1 MNLQPHWEE
10 MIVISSQRISPNGSA
25 ISLPRSAL
33 RFYLLHLFGLLMAGA
48 LIFPTTVSVA
58 ASTPPAPC
66 PAVAHPHLDPH
77 VRVPVASR
85 TVVPAQRH
93 AEFGPDGG
101 GDAAVRQ
108 ARSCVQKA
116 VYRWRL
122 SRQARD

>member
-1 MNLQPHWEE
+1 M
-10 MIVISSQRISPNGSA
+10 RF
-25 ISLPRSAL
+25 SLLA
-33 RFYLLHLFGLLMAGA
+33 LFGLLIVAA
-48 LIFPTTVSVA
+48 LIVPTPVSVA

-77 VRVPVASR
+77 VRAPAAAR

-101 GDAAVRQ
+101 GDAGVRQ
-108 ARSCVQKA
+108 ARSCVQMA